1 MDNEISKLS
10 KILRWRKRG
19 ESKTLSHILVLRDKV
34 AALALLLRMVF
45 EVASLVQE
53 IEEGEDDISVSLLS

>member
-19 ESKTLSHILVLRDKV
+19 ESKTLSHILVLRDEV

-53 IEEGEDDISVSLLS
+53 IEKGEDDISVSLFS

>member
-53 IEEGEDDISVSLLS
+53 IEEGEEMGGAPP